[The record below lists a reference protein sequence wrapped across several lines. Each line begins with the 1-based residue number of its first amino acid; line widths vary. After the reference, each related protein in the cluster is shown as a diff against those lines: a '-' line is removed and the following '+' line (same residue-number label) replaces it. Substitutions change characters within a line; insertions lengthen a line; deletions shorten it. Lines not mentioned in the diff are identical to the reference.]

1 MKPLFVYVL
10 WSENQAFQNNS
21 LHEFKTFETI
31 SKRVA
36 HKVGTDNGYD
46 KTKIKVLFDNG
57 EQHEVRLDLCADG
70 DTCYRDYVAQEIK
83 YIGSEKFINTYSHD
97 KQTFDMYTKYKQEF
111 LLQINWD

>member
-10 WSENQAFQNNS
+10 WSENQAIQNNS
-21 LHEFKTFETI
+21 LHEFKEFETM

-36 HKVGTDNGYD
+36 HEVGTDNGYD

-57 EQHEVRLDLCADG
+57 EHHVVRLDLCAGG

-83 YIGSEKFINTYSHD
+83 YIGSEQFRNSYSNYKYTYEN
-97 KQTFDMYTKYKQEF
+97 YIKYKQEF

>member
-1 MKPLFVYVL
+1 MKPLFVYVI

-21 LHEFKTFETI
+21 LHEFKTFESM

-36 HKVGTDNGYD
+36 HEVGTDNGYD

-57 EQHEVRLDLCADG
+57 EYSEVRLDLCADG
-70 DTCYRDYVAQEIK
+70 DTCYRDYVKQQINW
-83 YIGSEKFINTYSHD
+83 IGGEKFNNAYSRHKPTYEN
-97 KQTFDMYTKYKQEF
+97 YIKYKQEF

>member
-21 LHEFKTFETI
+21 LHKFKTFETI

-36 HKVGTDNGYD
+36 HEVGTDNGYD

-57 EQHEVRLDLCADG
+57 EYSEVRLDLCADG
-70 DTCYRDYVAQEIK
+70 DTCYRDYIAQEIK
-83 YIGSEKFINTYSHD
+83 YIGSEKFKKTYSRN
-97 KQTFDMYTKYKQEF
+97 KQAYENCIKYKEEF